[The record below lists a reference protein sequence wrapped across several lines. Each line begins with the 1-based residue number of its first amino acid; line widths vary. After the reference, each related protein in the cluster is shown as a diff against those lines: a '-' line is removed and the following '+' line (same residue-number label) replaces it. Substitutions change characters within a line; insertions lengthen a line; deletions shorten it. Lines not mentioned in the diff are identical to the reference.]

1 MTTVLV
7 SGANRGIG
15 LEFVRQYAADGAQ
28 VIAGVR
34 DPATAGEL
42 RALAESAGGRV
53 AVHAL
58 DVGDDA
64 SVRAFRAAVGEIPV
78 DILIANAGV
87 YGGAR
92 QHTLGDLDFADWLD
106 TVNVNALGAVRLAD
120 AFYDALKR
128 GHDKKAVAI
137 TSGMGSTAENGG
149 GFFAYRSSK
158 AALNNAWK
166 TLSLA
171 ARDDAITCA
180 VFNPGWVKTDMG
192 GPQANLTPERSVA
205 GLRQEI
211 ARLTLADTGKF
222 LNWNGGERAW

>member
-1 MTTVLV
+1 
-7 SGANRGIG
+7 
-15 LEFVRQYAADGAQ
+15 

-34 DPATAGEL
+34 DPAAAREL
-42 RALAESAGGRV
+42 RAVADASQGRV
-53 AVHAL
+53 TIHAV
-58 DVGDDA
+58 DVANDA
-64 SVRAFRAAVGEIPV
+64 SVQAFRHEVRESPV

-87 YGGAR
+87 YGGPR
-92 QHTLGDLDFADWLD
+92 QQSLGELDFDDWLRTLNIN
-106 TVNVNALGAVRLAD
+106 TVGAVRLAD
-120 AFYDALKR
+120 AFYQALKR
-128 GHDKKAVAI
+128 GGEKKAVAI

-166 TLSLA
+166 TLALA
-171 ARDDAITCA
+171 VRDDGITCA

-192 GPQANLTPERSVA
+192 GPHANLTAEQSVA
-205 GLRQEI
+205 GLRAQI

>member
-1 MTTVLV
+1 MTPVLI

-15 LEFVRQYAADGAQ
+15 LEFARQYAAAGAT

-34 DPATAGEL
+34 DPDGAK
-42 RALAESAGGRV
+42 ALKQVAEANSGRV
-53 AVHAL
+53 VIHAV
-58 DVGDDA
+58 DVADDA
-64 SVRAFRAAVGEIPV
+64 SMRGFRQVVGEQPV

-87 YGGAR
+87 YGGPG
-92 QHTLGDLDFADWLD
+92 QHRLGDIDFDDWLRTLNINTLG
-106 TVNVNALGAVRLAD
+106 ALRLAN
-120 AFYDALKR
+120 AFYDNLKR
-128 GHDKKAVAI
+128 GQEKKAVAI

-171 ARDDAITCA
+171 VRDDGIACA

-192 GPQANLTPERSVA
+192 GPNASITPEQSVT
-205 GLRQEI
+205 GLRRQI
-211 ARLTLADTGKF
+211 ARLTLVDTGKF